1 MTGLR
6 RVARITGTAAVA
18 LGLAALLYVGL
29 VFAQARPSDL
39 ALLSDLPPSAPSEPA
54 AARRPLVEGESLGQ
68 IHIPRLGLRA
78 DIREGEDESV
88 LQRGVGHLADT
99 PWMGQDGNV
108 ALAGHRDT
116 VFRPLEGIQPG
127 DVIEI
132 ATADGTATY
141 AVDQVTIVSPD
152 DLSVLEPSGGS
163 TLTLITCHPFKYIG
177 SAPNRFIVRAK
188 RVIQ

>member
-1 MTGLR
+1 MTGFR
-6 RVARITGTAAVA
+6 RIAHIAGTTAVGLGLVA
-18 LGLAALLYVGL
+18 LIYVGL
-29 VFAQARPSDL
+29 VVAQARPSDTIPRPDATAPMADTMASPVR
-39 ALLSDLPPSAPSEPA
+39 ALVP
-54 AARRPLVEGESLGQ
+54 GEALGQ

-88 LQRGVGHLADT
+88 LQLGVGHLADT
-99 PWMGQDGNV
+99 PWMGQSGNV

-132 ATADGTATY
+132 ATAGGTVTY
-141 AVDQVTIVSPD
+141 SVEHVTIVSPD
-152 DLSVLEPSGGS
+152 DLSVLEPTAAS

-177 SAPNRFIVRAK
+177 SAPNRFIVRARK
-188 RVIQ
+188 IAQ